1 MAKATVSTLPG
12 RSRFFDLMHETGDN
26 LSLIKGYQQLTQP
39 LLEEAIIHIQ
49 QHKAFNIDAHIQNKV
64 SLAKKVRSEGNDI
77 NNLTVDE
84 SAAIQLYTMESKTE
98 RESLFYVLN
107 STLRLADRSELKPI
121 LLYLR
126 LLIGALEKLPSFN
139 GLIYRGVNGDV
150 NRVKQLLQTATLNE
164 INLVGLDGS
173 TPLHVACRQGHQ
185 KIVELL
191 LEQGAVRRIKNQNQL
206 TPVDET
212 SNQRIKESFQRPQV
226 ACQQRYVTTDP
237 HIEWTFA
244 APSVAYTNRLGHLR
258 PCDLESVVNEF
269 MHTKELKRCERRNLI
284 DWLCTKAQETKDPIY
299 LLELYT
305 AETGFYKILN
315 HTMAKNEAY
324 LKHAEV
330 IMPWA
335 VYFAGMLFRNSF
347 PEPYRYQGQTHRGMR
362 INKKDLRAYKIAEI
376 FSGWNDD
383 PTDRST
389 FPVLCIYKIID
400 RQSSIDLEEVS
411 EFPDEEEVL
420 IMSSTAFRVV
430 NIQKHSHH
438 SKYEIELEEE
448 TDPNKNVPVIPLP
461 KYPAWWQRNV
471 QE

>member
-1 MAKATVSTLPG
+1 
-12 RSRFFDLMHETGDN
+12 
-26 LSLIKGYQQLTQP
+26 
-39 LLEEAIIHIQ
+39 
-49 QHKAFNIDAHIQNKV
+49 
-64 SLAKKVRSEGNDI
+64 
-77 NNLTVDE
+77 
-84 SAAIQLYTMESKTE
+84 
-98 RESLFYVLN
+98 
-107 STLRLADRSELKPI
+107 
-121 LLYLR
+121 
-126 LLIGALEKLPSFN
+126 
-139 GLIYRGVNGDV
+139 
-150 NRVKQLLQTATLNE
+150 
-164 INLVGLDGS
+164 
-173 TPLHVACRQGHQ
+173 
-185 KIVELL
+185 
-191 LEQGAVRRIKNQNQL
+191 
-206 TPVDET
+206 
-212 SNQRIKESFQRPQV
+212 
-226 ACQQRYVTTDP
+226 
-237 HIEWTFA
+237 
-244 APSVAYTNRLGHLR
+244 
-258 PCDLESVVNEF
+258 

-299 LLELYT
+299 LLKLYT

-335 VYFAGMLFRNSF
+335 VYFAGMLCRNSF
-347 PEPYRYQGQTHRGMR
+347 PEPYRYQGQTYRGMR
-362 INKKDLRAYKIAEI
+362 INKKDLRAYKIGIAIVNKAFLSTSKNRSIAEI

-383 PTDRST
+383 LTDRST

-420 IMSSTAFRVV
+420 IMPSTAFRVI